1 MIKVERS
8 AKPQHNDHACILN
21 WDFKKSKL
29 MHMNDRII
37 IESATSRTITDQHS
51 HAPGCGVVKLVAF
64 TVLTPAQFTA
74 VT

>member
-1 MIKVERS
+1 
-8 AKPQHNDHACILN
+8 
-21 WDFKKSKL
+21 